1 MGMGGGIQIDF
12 RCRQDPYKRYSI
24 ISKKPNFVVGKGFSL
39 REGTTFKKYLFP
51 AEIRCDHVFARSGD
65 KMLGLIC

>member
-24 ISKKPNFVVGKGFSL
+24 ISKKPNFVVGKGFS
-39 REGTTFKKYLFP
+39 
-51 AEIRCDHVFARSGD
+51 
-65 KMLGLIC
+65 